1 MDNINKGNTELGTEK
16 ISRLIIKYALP
27 SVVGLLTNAIYA
39 VEDKIF
45 IGNSPEIGA
54 EGLAAITVAFPVTNI
69 MTAVA
74 TLLGVGGAILFS
86 REQGKE
92 GSNKTAGEVLGTT
105 VSSLILAGILT
116 TVLGLSY
123 LMPLLKVFGAGPD
136 VLPYAKPYM
145 QSY

>member
-16 ISRLIIKYALP
+16 ISRLIIKYAIP

-74 TLLGVGGAILFS
+74 TLLGVGAQFS
-86 REQGKE
+86 FQENKE
-92 GSNKTAGEVLGTT
+92 KKVP
-105 VSSLILAGILT
+105 IKQLAK
-116 TVLGLSY
+116 Y
-123 LMPLLKVFGAGPD
+123 
-136 VLPYAKPYM
+136 
-145 QSY
+145 